1 MQQCAA
7 EFLPKK
13 AGSAVLSH
21 TSKVEI
27 QLCHIHANQ
36 QPGSQSLPECL
47 FLFFC
52 KSSLENVFSNSQIVF
67 FKGSPTPFVFAKAS
81 QSDLLSGPPP
91 IRTKTSHFLYLEP
104 LGGGFVFFSSLPCS
118 ITQTKLLETN
128 KERRI
133 KPADDVPLLQ
143 VKGRL

>member
-1 MQQCAA
+1 MACSSALQS
-7 EFLPKK
+7 FWRKK
-13 AGSAVLSH
+13 AVSAVLSH
-21 TSKVEI
+21 ASKVEI

-36 QPGSQSLPECL
+36 QLSFLL
-47 FLFFC
+47 FC
-52 KSSLENVFSNSQIVF
+52 ESSLENVFSNSRIVF

-91 IRTKTSHFLYLEP
+91 IRTKTSHLLYLEP